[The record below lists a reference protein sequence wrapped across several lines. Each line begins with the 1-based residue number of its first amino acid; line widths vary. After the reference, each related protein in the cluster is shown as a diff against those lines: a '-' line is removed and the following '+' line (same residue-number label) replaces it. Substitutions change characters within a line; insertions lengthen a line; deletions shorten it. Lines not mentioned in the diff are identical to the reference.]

1 MLPLL
6 NERSLVIAGASAA
19 RWKQWF
25 RQYLSHSNKGHI
37 QKHSHSNRH
46 LLVIDIH
53 PPLVDIHIY
62 LLLTPTRLPLT
73 PTRLL
78 LTLIHLLLATTGL
91 LLTTTCLLLTPTCL
105 LLTPTGLLLTPTCLL
120 LTRWYFLLKSCGQHG
135 SRKNLQEDRA
145 AMTGIQGVSS
155 SLWLPMSQSEAGN
168 SCESEGT
175 TDSSCNNQ
183 NMKQTPLFTNMITFC
198 YFSKALF
205 KAFFKIV
212 L

>member
-78 LTLIHLLLATTGL
+78 LTLIH
-91 LLTTTCLLLTPTCL
+91 
-105 LLTPTGLLLTPTCLL
+105 LLLTPTCLL

-198 YFSKALF
+198 YFSKAFF